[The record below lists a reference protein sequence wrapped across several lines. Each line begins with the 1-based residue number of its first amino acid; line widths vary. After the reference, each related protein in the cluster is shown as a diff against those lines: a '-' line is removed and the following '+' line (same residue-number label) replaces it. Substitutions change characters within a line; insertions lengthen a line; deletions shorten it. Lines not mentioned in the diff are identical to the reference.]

1 MEKKYSNLTNKI
13 QALKLKEMEMES
25 RMSAMQKRSNQIEE
39 IKKQKNDFK
48 NEVKENKELKQRML
62 KEQKERIKNLRK
74 FEQNRQETLKK
85 MANQK
90 KKLILEI
97 NKEDKNLYKT
107 MLSQTHY
114 KTEESKLIVKK
125 SSQKNKA
132 AKSGM
137 TALN

>member
-1 MEKKYSNLTNKI
+1 M
-13 QALKLKEMEMES
+13 A
-25 RMSAMQKRSNQIEE
+25 NQ
-39 IKKQKNDFK
+39 K

-114 KTEESKLIVKK
+114 KTEENVYLLSLCEQRNIFKG
-125 SSQKNKA
+125 SQGNVQEKVISQTLGSVGCEIEQIRNEIG
-132 AKSGM
+132 AKEKW
-137 TALN
+137 A